1 MDLIGLFRA
10 FLLVGLGGPEAGGEV
25 FGLGRFG
32 TGEGDDGGAEGS
44 GFEDFDCCRE

>member
-1 MDLIGLFRA
+1 M
-10 FLLVGLGGPEAGGEV
+10 

-44 GFEDFDCCRE
+44 GFEEFRGGVGGCFVVVEVVAGAGV